1 MELMERVLSE
11 GKQVIVLIPEIA
23 LTYQNVE
30 RFCARFGTRVT
41 VVNSRMTPSERAD
54 QMERAA
60 RGGQYYDRSAF
71 RTLCTVSGSG
81 ADRN

>member
-54 QMERAA
+54 QMERAR
-60 RGGQYYDRSAF
+60 RGE
-71 RTLCTVSGSG
+71 VSIMIGPRSG
-81 ADRN
+81 AGADCNR